1 MLITYFK
8 DPATLARCRSGLVHP
23 YLEDFVVWLEHQGY
37 RRCTIRYHI
46 SEVIHF
52 ANWAEAEGLTRRQ
65 LNRDALD
72 RLGRQMTGRK
82 TSRHPSLDRRY
93 VYQSARVFVSFL
105 ETTGAVD
112 PPAADASAQDPALLL
127 EFRAWMRAQRGTLD
141 ITLNN
146 YRRPLLE
153 LLDELGSD
161 PSAFDAKGLRA
172 FLVRR
177 VGVSSAAKAKNIAT
191 ALRMFLRFL
200 IARGHCAPGLEHAVP
215 TVAMWRLVSL
225 PRYLPAE
232 EVERLIDSCDPSSP
246 LGARDRAILLLI
258 ARLGLRAS
266 DVSALKFSDLLWE
279 QGTLMV
285 SGKNRRAT
293 RLPLPQD
300 AGEAILHYLR
310 HRQPH
315 KVSDSVFITVT
326 APFVPISRHVIRGL
340 IMAALRRTG
349 ISAPTRGAHLLR
361 HSAATRLL
369 REGVSL
375 AAIGALLR
383 HASIETTT
391 LYAKVDVDLLRE
403 VAMPWPEVQPC

>member
-8 DPATLARCRSGLVHP
+8 NPATLAQCRSGLAQP

-37 RRCTIRYHI
+37 RRRTICCHV

-52 ANWAEAEGLTRRQ
+52 ANWAQAEGLARRQ
-65 LNRDALD
+65 LNRDALA
-72 RLGRQMTGRK
+72 RLGRQMTERK
-82 TSRHPSLDRRY
+82 ASRHPSLDRRH

-105 ETTGAVD
+105 ETIGAVD
-112 PPAADASAQDPALLL
+112 PPTADASAQDPALLL
-127 EFRAWMRAQRGTLD
+127 EFRAWMRTQRGTLD

-153 LLDELGSD
+153 LFDELGSD
-161 PSAFDAKGLRA
+161 PSTFDAKGLRA
-172 FLVRR
+172 FLLRW
-177 VGVSSAAKAKNIAT
+177 VGISSPAKAKNIAT

-200 IARGHCAPGLEHAVP
+200 IAQGRCAPGLEQAVP
-215 TVAMWRLVSL
+215 TVAKWRLTSL
-225 PRYLPAE
+225 PKYLPAQ
-232 EVERLIDSCDPSSP
+232 EVERLIHSCDPASL

-258 ARLGLRAS
+258 ARLGLRAN

-300 AGEAILHYLR
+300 AGEAILHYLS

-315 KVSDSVFITVT
+315 KLSDSVFITVT
-326 APFVPISRHVIRGL
+326 APFVPISRHVIRGAV
-340 IMAALRRTG
+340 MAALRRTD
-349 ISAPTRGAHLLR
+349 ISAPAQGAHLLR
-361 HSAATRLL
+361 HSAATGLL